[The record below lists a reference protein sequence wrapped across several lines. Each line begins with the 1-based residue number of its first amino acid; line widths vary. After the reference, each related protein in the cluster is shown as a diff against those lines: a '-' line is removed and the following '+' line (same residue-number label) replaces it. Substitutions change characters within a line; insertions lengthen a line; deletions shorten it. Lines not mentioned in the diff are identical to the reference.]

1 MQYKFLR
8 MNENEVWQKIQIS
21 REKNGLIL
29 DLQNFGIV
37 KIVPHSHVFYAYS
50 L

>member
-1 MQYKFLR
+1 MKMMFDK
-8 MNENEVWQKIQIS
+8 KIRKS
-21 REKNGLIL
+21 GEKRNGLIL